1 MLNHVRFTLE
11 SGHVRRTSLCLL
23 WANSGHCAL
32 FDHLVGAS
40 QYRRW
45 QGETKRLSSL
55 EIDYEFVFLR
65 RLHRKFGRFLALQ
78 DAIDVSCCGSK
89 GFFHAGT
96 IGNQAT
102 SGDEV
107 TERIDG
113 GQPMLGKKSSNL
125 LSANLQ
131 LRTRSCTENLIRR
144 RFRFLASKIP
154 VPAPKFPVP
163 PK

>member
-1 MLNHVRFTLE
+1 LSARASTE
-11 SGHVRRTSLCLL
+11 GGKARPS
-23 WANSGHCAL
+23 AL
-32 FDHLVGAS
+32 AV
-40 QYRRW
+40 
-45 QGETKRLSSL
+45 
-55 EIDYEFVFLR
+55 IDYEFVFLR

-125 LSANLQ
+125 LSRICN
-131 LRTRSCTENLIRR
+131 SG
-144 RFRFLASKIP
+144 LAP
-154 VPAPKFPVP
+154 VPKTSSGDDFGF
-163 PK
+163 